1 MRKFYAK
8 RWRERGELML
18 RRIALSLGLLVA
30 VVVLLPF
37 ATSTAHNLRSHLSAR
52 SHRFHHHSRAWWR
65 RHRAMLRRR
74 QAMIARRRALQ
85 ATMQV
90 ASQNKARPQAR
101 EKAAENHVSLPTAL
115 SFPENVYREG
125 AFVTPLPSHW
135 SAATSNSGS
144 SSFRI
149 APTNGVA
156 EAQATLAVVAAAPPS
171 SAQPLP
177 NERRKMVGG
186 VAFTDLRRTVI
197 DKMIT
202 TGGWVVND
210 RQREIGGHRVFE
222 VIAQTPATGDGKS
235 EQVWNF
241 YFTEING
248 RVYSLTTR
256 SANGSSQK
264 VAADAEQFLSTFRPL
279 EPRR

>member
-1 MRKFYAK
+1 
-8 RWRERGELML
+8 ML

-30 VVVLLPF
+30 VVVMLPF
-37 ATSTAHNLRSHLSAR
+37 ATSTAHNLRAHLSSR

-65 RHRAMLRRR
+65 RYRAKQRRR
-74 QAMIARRRALQ
+74 QAMMARRRALQ
-85 ATMQV
+85 AMQ
-90 ASQNKARPQAR
+90 ATAQNNKPVPSLRDR
-101 EKAAENHVSLPTAL
+101 AAGNHVSLPAAL
-115 SFPENVYREG
+115 SFPENVYRDG
-125 AFVTPLPSHW
+125 AFVTPLPSQW
-135 SAATSNSGS
+135 SAATSNSAS
-144 SSFRI
+144 SNFRI
-149 APTNGVA
+149 APANGMP
-156 EAQATLAVVAAAPPS
+156 EAQASLAVVAAAPPS
-171 SAQPLP
+171 SVQPLP
-177 NERRKMVGG
+177 NERRRMVGG
-186 VAFTDLRRTVI
+186 VTFTDLRRTVI

-202 TGGWVVND
+202 NGGWVVND

-256 SANGSSQK
+256 SANGANQK
-264 VAADAEQFLSTFRPL
+264 VAADAEQFLSTFKPL

>member
-1 MRKFYAK
+1 
-8 RWRERGELML
+8 ML

-30 VVVLLPF
+30 VVVMLPF
-37 ATSTAHNLRSHLSAR
+37 ATSTAHNLRSHISAR
-52 SHRFHHHSRAWWR
+52 SHRVRHHSRAWWR
-65 RHRAMLRRR
+65 KHRAMLRRR
-74 QAMIARRRALQ
+74 QAMIARRRALRAMQ
-85 ATMQV
+85 AMQV
-90 ASQNKARPQAR
+90 AAQNKNTPQTR
-101 EKAAENHVSLPTAL
+101 EKSAENHASVPTAL

-125 AFVTPLPSHW
+125 TFVTPLPSHW
-135 SAATSNSGS
+135 SASTSNSAS
-144 SSFRI
+144 SNFRI
-149 APTNGVA
+149 VPPNGLP
-156 EAQATLAVVAAAPPS
+156 EAQATLAVVAAAPPV
-171 SAQPLP
+171 AAKPLP
-177 NERRKMVGG
+177 SEKRKMVGG
-186 VAFTDLRRTVI
+186 VTFTDLRRTVI

-256 SANGSSQK
+256 SANGSNQK